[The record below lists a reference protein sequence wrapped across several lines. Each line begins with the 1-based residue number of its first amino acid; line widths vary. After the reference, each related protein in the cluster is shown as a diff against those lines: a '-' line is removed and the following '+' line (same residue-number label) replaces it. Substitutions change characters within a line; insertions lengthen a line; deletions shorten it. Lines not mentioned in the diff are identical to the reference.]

1 MSNMVPKVAKTLTEK
16 QAILGKVAD
25 KVNEKAGKKLVGF
38 IGKDPEIMEKLRIKF
53 IPTPSVDV
61 NDALGGGWPKG
72 RISIASGLSDSG
84 KTSLLLET
92 IAYNMKKDPE
102 FVSVWLESENSLQKE
117 YVCDTFGIDPDR
129 FFFID
134 HDHKGAGEGA
144 LELLTSVL
152 EAGVADIA
160 VVNSLKMLVPSEEFK
175 KDIKD
180 TTIAVQA
187 RMNSRFMRKV
197 TAMVSESECALVIV
211 QHLSTEIGGFSMG
224 DPMILSGGHAIRYA
238 ASIITDQRKKS
249 VLDTDPIKRDEGI
262 KVGFAVK
269 KNHCV
274 PSRNPYVRTDYFAIF
289 GQGIE
294 QYLTLIDKAVEQG
307 VLVKSGGFYKHPD
320 ADNNPVVRN
329 DVKYQWQGKEK
340 LRQFMLDNPEYFE
353 EIKARVAGEVVSM
366 TEEEINALKQDEAA
380 TAEAA
385 KHLEEVAEDTAAA
398 IAAKSKKKK

>member
-1 MSNMVPKVAKTLTEK
+1 MVPKQAKTLTEK
-16 QAILGKVAD
+16 QLLLNKVAQ

-38 IGKDPEIMEKLRIKF
+38 IGQDPEIMEKLRIKF

-61 NDALGGGWPKG
+61 NDALGGGYPRG
-72 RISIASGLSDSG
+72 RITIVSGLSDSG

-92 IAYNMKKDPE
+92 IAYNMKRDPD
-102 FVSVWLESENSLQKE
+102 FIALWLESENSLQKE
-117 YVCDTFGIDPDR
+117 YVCDVFGIDENR

-134 HDHKGAGEGA
+134 HDAKGAGEGA
-144 LELLTSVL
+144 LELLVSVL
-152 EAGVADIA
+152 EAGVADMA

-175 KDIKD
+175 KDLKD
-180 TTIAVQA
+180 TTIALQA
-187 RMNSRFMRKV
+187 RMNSRFIRKV
-197 TAMVSESECALVIV
+197 TAMVSEQECALCIV
-211 QHLSTEIGGFSMG
+211 QHLSTEIGGFTMG

-274 PSRNPYVRTDYFAIF
+274 PDRNPYVRTDYFAIF

-294 QYLTLIDKAVEQG
+294 QYLTLVDKAVEQG
-307 VLVKSGGFYKHPD
+307 VLLKSGGFYRDPD
-320 ADNNPVVRN
+320 ENGDPKVIN

-340 LRQFMLDNPEYFE
+340 LRTFLMENEAYFE
-353 EIKARVAGEVVSM
+353 EIKSRVSGDVVQM
-366 TEEEINALKQDEAA
+366 TQEEIDKIKIEEEAITKTAKQ
-380 TAEAA
+380 AEKLAEGLA
-385 KHLEEVAEDTAAA
+385 KS
-398 IAAKSKKKK
+398 SKKK